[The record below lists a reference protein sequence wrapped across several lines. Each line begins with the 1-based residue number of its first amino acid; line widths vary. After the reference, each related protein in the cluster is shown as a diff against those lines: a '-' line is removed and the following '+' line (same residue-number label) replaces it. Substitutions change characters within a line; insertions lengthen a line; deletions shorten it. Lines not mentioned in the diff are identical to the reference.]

1 MKSIKKTVSKEREY
15 TENGLTSLFVDQLK
29 DLFNAENQL
38 VKALPKM
45 AKAANSPKL
54 KSAFSDHLKIT
65 EGHVNRIKQILIKLD
80 KKPGG
85 KTCKA
90 MQGLV
95 EEGKEAIEEKEEE
108 DNIKDAGLIAAARRV
123 EHYEMAGYNVVHG
136 YAQKLG
142 LNEAAALLQQTLKE
156 EEQAEKDLTALSNEL
171 LVNAEKL
178 FI

>member
-1 MKSIKKTVSKEREY
+1 MESNKKAMNQECECSED
-15 TENGLTSLFVDQLK
+15 GLKNLFVDQLK

-54 KSAFSDHLKIT
+54 KSAFTDHLKVT
-65 EGHVNRIKQILIKLD
+65 EGHANRLEKILTTLD
-80 KKPGG
+80 EKAGG

-108 DNIKDAGLIAAARRV
+108 ANIKDAGLIAAARRV
-123 EHYEMAGYNVVHG
+123 EHYEMAGYNVVYG

-142 LNEAAALLQQTLKE
+142 LNDAATLLQQTLKE
-156 EEQAEKDLTALSNEL
+156 EEKADKDLTTLSNEL
-171 LVNAEKL
+171 LANAGNN
-178 FI
+178 